1 MELRDSIDSINA
13 ATDAMLNVPKDRV
26 DALLRS
32 LEPAERVFLY
42 GRGRSGFVARA
53 FAVRLMHLGFQTF
66 VVGET
71 ITAPVRDKD
80 VVILVSGSGQT
91 YPVVMTAE
99 LGRKMGAKVVSVTAN
114 TESEIARL
122 SHVVIPLIPPA
133 GDHSKYAPLGS
144 LFETA
149 AWLFFDGVVALLKEQ
164 RGESEEAMRER
175 HATLE

>member
-1 MELRDSIDSINA
+1 MDLRDSIDSINT
-13 ATDAMLNVPKDRV
+13 ATRAMLDVPKDRV

-32 LEPAERVFLY
+32 LEPAQRVFLY
-42 GRGRSGFVARA
+42 GRGRSGLVARA

-71 ITAPVRDKD
+71 ITAPVHKND

-133 GDHSKYAPLGS
+133 GDHGEYAPLGS

-149 AWLFFDGVVALLKEQ
+149 AWLFFDGVVAMLKQQ
-164 RGESEEAMRER
+164 RGESEAAMRER

>member
-1 MELRDSIDSINA
+1 MDLQQPLDAINA
-13 ATDAMLNVPKDRV
+13 ATKAMLNVQKVRV
-26 DALLRS
+26 DALLKA
-32 LEPAERVFLY
+32 LAPAQRVFLY

-71 ITAPVRDKD
+71 ITAPVQKDD

-114 TESEIARL
+114 TDSEIARL
-122 SHVVIPLIPPA
+122 SHVVIPLLPPA
-133 GDHSKYAPLGS
+133 GNHDEYAPLGT

-149 AWLFFDGVVALLKEQ
+149 AWLFFDGIVALLKEQ
-164 RGESEEAMRER
+164 RGESEDTMRKR

>member
-1 MELRDSIDSINA
+1 MDLRDSIDSINT
-13 ATDAMLNVPKDRV
+13 ATRAMLDVPKDRV

-32 LEPAERVFLY
+32 LEPAQRVFLY
-42 GRGRSGFVARA
+42 GRGRSGLVARA

-71 ITAPVRDKD
+71 ITAPVHKND

-122 SHVVIPLIPPA
+122 SHVVIPLMPPA
-133 GDHSKYAPLGS
+133 GDHSEYAPLGS

-149 AWLFFDGVVALLKEQ
+149 AWLFFDGVVAMLKKQ
-164 RGESEEAMRER
+164 RGESEAAMRDR